1 MTEVIANLKKQPY
14 LVRRNDEKIKTKI
27 SPQFSTS
34 LSKELYLG
42 RKKSPLKRSSEA
54 NIHVDRDPKIV
65 CREDEKTLKRDLS
78 WPSMTSV
85 EVSEIGSTTLNSA
98 TSSRCET
105 PMSFLLS
112 EDDFKCA
119 ESNLAHSL
127 TKFSIETFIR
137 GLYGVL
143 VRNKS
148 YDGIQLSNHSIIKSG
163 NLSKNPTSNA
173 YFVQWNHS
181 PFQLKLHWIR
191 APLGTSRCKTI
202 D

>member
-1 MTEVIANLKKQPY
+1 MTEVIANLKKQTY
-14 LVRRNDEKIKTKI
+14 LVKRNDEKIKTKI

-42 RKKSPLKRSSEA
+42 RKKSPMKRSSEA
-54 NIHVDRDPKIV
+54 YIQIEKDPKIV
-65 CREDEKTLKRDLS
+65 CREDDKTLKRDLS
-78 WPSMTSV
+78 WPSMTSL
-85 EVSEIGSTTLNSA
+85 EVSDVGSTALNSA

-112 EDDFKCA
+112 EDDFQCA

-127 TKFSIETFIR
+127 TKYSIEAFIR

-163 NLSKNPTSNA
+163 TLSKNLS
-173 YFVQWNHS
+173 
-181 PFQLKLHWIR
+181 
-191 APLGTSRCKTI
+191 
-202 D
+202 